1 YFLILGTHLL
11 RVRSCYFGQP
21 SVDLEM
27 KFPEGAITFGG
38 RLRGLALH
46 ALGRLL
52 EIGLRIQSSRLHIF
66 SDAFCPDR
74 LTGSSLDRL
83 GKAKGHGTGNDR
95 GCQDCL
101 VSHALLHS
109 HSIDFY
115 LCPRERR
122 PAPRAVSSADALA
135 TTDLQSSMQSPGA

>member
-1 YFLILGTHLL
+1 
-11 RVRSCYFGQP
+11 
-21 SVDLEM
+21 M

-52 EIGLRIQSSRLHIF
+52 EIGLRIQSSSLHIF

-83 GKAKGHGTGNDR
+83 GKAKGHGKTGNDAAVR
-95 GCQDCL
+95 I
-101 VSHALLHS
+101 VS
-109 HSIDFY
+109 Y
-115 LCPRERR
+115 LMPYLTPIQLISTYVRVN
-122 PAPRAVSSADALA
+122 AVRH
-135 TTDLQSSMQSPGA
+135 QSR